1 MFDPQLP
8 EDKREALDK
17 LGFGCVNKIILQ
29 YEEAFWERDAGS
41 ISLLW
46 EDETPASL
54 STDATQWQKN
64 IQLFTA
70 VRPRE
75 KLVI

>member
-8 EDKREALDK
+8 EDKSQAIDK
-17 LGFGCVNKIILQ
+17 LGFAGINKIFLH
-29 YEEAFWERDAGS
+29 YEEAFWERDVES

-46 EDETPASL
+46 EDEPPASL
-54 STDATQWQKN
+54 LTDATQWQKN